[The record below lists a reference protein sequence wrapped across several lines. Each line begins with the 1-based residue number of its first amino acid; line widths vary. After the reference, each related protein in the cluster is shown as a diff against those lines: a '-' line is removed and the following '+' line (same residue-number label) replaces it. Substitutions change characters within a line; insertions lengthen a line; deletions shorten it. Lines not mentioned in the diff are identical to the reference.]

1 MPIIFNQGEDVCHI
15 RVEGEVNIS
24 SAAELKR
31 LLVAAL
37 ASKKTL
43 RLDLE
48 RATDLDVT
56 ALQLFWAAE
65 REARESAVGFTLM
78 GRLPEE
84 ISDALRDSG
93 FAGFSFPV
101 QPK

>member
-1 MPIIFNQGEDVCHI
+1 VPIIFDQGEDVCHI

-31 LLVAAL
+31 LLIAAL

-48 RATDLDVT
+48 QATDLDVT
-56 ALQLFWAAE
+56 ALQLLWAAK
-65 REARESAVGFTLM
+65 REAIKSAVKFTLM

-93 FAGFSFPV
+93 FADFPFPM